1 MGAIGVAETSDYK
14 LDRIRF
20 RHRRCVALPLSPVGS
35 GEDFLRIRVEAAKF
49 FMDDTESES
58 MISQSIFKA
67 YDIRGVI
74 GKTLDADVAR
84 SIGRAFGSEVRAQGG
99 DAVVVARDGRLSGP
113 ELVGALADGLRAAGV
128 DVVDVGMVPT
138 PVGYFAASVPL
149 ALSGGE
155 RRVDSCI
162 VVTGSHNPPDY
173 NGFKMVLRGAAIYG
187 DQIQGLYKRIVDARF
202 ETGNGSYE
210 RYDVADQY
218 VERIV
223 GDIRL
228 ARPLKLVV
236 DAGNGVAGPLA
247 TRLFKALGCE
257 LVELFTDI
265 DGNFPNHHPDPA
277 HPENLQDVI
286 AKLKTTDA
294 EIGFAFDG
302 DGDRLGVVTKDG
314 QIIYPDRQLML
325 FAEEVLSRNPGA
337 QIIYDVKCTR
347 NLAQWVREK
356 GGEPL
361 MWKTGHSLVKA
372 KLRETGAPLAGEMS
386 GHVFFKDRWY
396 GFDDG
401 LYTGARLLEILAR
414 AADPS
419 ALLNGLPNAVS
430 TPELQLKLDE
440 GENVKLI
447 DKLRADAK
455 FDGADEVVTIDGLR
469 VEYPDGFGLA
479 RSSNT
484 TPVVVLR
491 FEASSDAALARI
503 QDDFR
508 RALKAAKPDAN
519 LPF

>member
-1 MGAIGVAETSDYK
+1 
-14 LDRIRF
+14 
-20 RHRRCVALPLSPVGS
+20 
-35 GEDFLRIRVEAAKF
+35 
-49 FMDDTESES
+49 
-58 MISQSIFKA
+58 
-67 YDIRGVI
+67 
-74 GKTLDADVAR
+74 
-84 SIGRAFGSEVRAQGG
+84 
-99 DAVVVARDGRLSGP
+99 
-113 ELVGALADGLRAAGV
+113 
-128 DVVDVGMVPT
+128 VDVGMVPT

-149 ALSGGE
+149 ALKGGE

-187 DQIQGLYKRIVDARF
+187 EQIQALYRRIVDERF
-202 ETGNGSYE
+202 ETGSGTYE
-210 RYDVADQY
+210 QLDVADQY
-218 VERIV
+218 IARIV
-223 GDIRL
+223 GDVKL

-257 LVELFTDI
+257 LVERFTDI
-265 DGNFPNHHPDPA
+265 DGTFPNHHPDPA

-286 AKLKTTDA
+286 QALNDTDA
-294 EIGFAFDG
+294 ELGFAFDG

-337 QIIYDVKCTR
+337 LIIYDVKCTR
-347 NLAQWVREK
+347 NLARWVKSK

-401 LYTGARLLEILAR
+401 LYTGARLLEILTKT
-414 AADPS
+414 ADPS
-419 ALLNGLPNAVS
+419 ALLNGLPDAMS
-430 TPELQLKLDE
+430 TPELQLWLDE
-440 GENVKLI
+440 GENFRLI
-447 DKLRADAK
+447 DKLQKEAK

-484 TPVVVLR
+484 TPVVVMR
-491 FEASSDAALARI
+491 FESETQEGLKRI
-503 QDDFR
+503 QEDFR
-508 RALKAAKPDAN
+508 RVLTAAKPDVK

>member
-1 MGAIGVAETSDYK
+1 
-14 LDRIRF
+14 
-20 RHRRCVALPLSPVGS
+20 
-35 GEDFLRIRVEAAKF
+35 
-49 FMDDTESES
+49 

-74 GKTLDADVAR
+74 GKTLDAETAR

-113 ELVGALADGLRAAGV
+113 ELIQALSDGLRSAGV
-128 DVVDVGMVPT
+128 DVVNVGMVPT

-149 ALSGGE
+149 KLDGGE

-187 DQIQGLYKRIVDARF
+187 EQIQGLYKRITENRF
-202 ETGNGSYE
+202 ESGSGTYQD
-210 RYDVADQY
+210 YDIADAY
-218 VERIV
+218 LERITS
-223 GDIRL
+223 DIKL

-236 DAGNGVAGPLA
+236 DTGNGVAGGLA
-247 TRLFKALGCE
+247 PRLFKALGCE
-257 LVELFTDI
+257 LVELFTEI

-286 AKLKTTDA
+286 RALKETDA

-325 FAEEVLSRNPGA
+325 FAEEVLSRNQGA

-347 NLAQWVREK
+347 NLATWVKEK

-414 AADPS
+414 VQDPS
-419 ALLNGLPNAVS
+419 ALLNSLPNSHS
-430 TPELQLKLDE
+430 TPELQLKLQE
-440 GENVKLI
+440 GENFELI
-447 DKLRADAK
+447 ARLQKSATFPDADQ
-455 FDGADEVVTIDGLR
+455 VVTIDGLR

-484 TPVVVLR
+484 TPVVVMR
-491 FEASSDAALARI
+491 FEADNDAALKRI
-503 QDDFR
+503 QEDFR
-508 RALKAAKPDAN
+508 RVILAEKADAK

>member
-1 MGAIGVAETSDYK
+1 
-14 LDRIRF
+14 
-20 RHRRCVALPLSPVGS
+20 
-35 GEDFLRIRVEAAKF
+35 
-49 FMDDTESES
+49 
-58 MISQSIFKA
+58 MISKSIFKA

-74 GKTLDADVAR
+74 GKTLDADAAR
-84 SIGRAFGSEVRAQGG
+84 SIGRSFGSEVRAQGG

-113 ELVGALADGLRAAGV
+113 ELVQALSDGLRAAGV
-128 DVVDVGMVPT
+128 DVINVGMVPT
-138 PVGYFAASVPL
+138 PVGYFAANVPL
-149 ALSGGE
+149 QLDGGE

-187 DQIQGLYKRIVDARF
+187 EQILALHQRIVDENFSA
-202 ETGNGSYE
+202 GSGTYTE
-210 RYDVADQY
+210 YDIADAY
-218 VERIV
+218 LDRITSDV
-223 GDIRL
+223 KL
-228 ARPLKLVV
+228 ARPIKIVV
-236 DAGNGVAGPLA
+236 DTGNGVAGGLA
-247 TRLFKALGCE
+247 PKLFKKLGCE
-257 LVELFTDI
+257 LVELFTEI

-286 AKLKTTDA
+286 RALKETDA

-325 FAEEVLSRNPGA
+325 FAEEVLSRNKGA

-347 NLAQWVREK
+347 NLGKWIKEK

-401 LYTGARLLEILAR
+401 LYTGARLLEILTR
-414 AADPS
+414 VADPS
-419 ALLNGLPNAVS
+419 KLLNSLPNSNS
-430 TPELQLKLDE
+430 TPELQLKLEE
-440 GENVKLI
+440 GENFELI
-447 DKLRADAK
+447 ARLQQNAK
-455 FDGADEVVTIDGLR
+455 FTGADDVVKIDGLR

-484 TPVVVLR
+484 TPVVVMR
-491 FEASSDAALARI
+491 FEADSDAALKRI
-503 QDDFR
+503 QEDFR
-508 RALKAAKPDAN
+508 RVIMAEKPDAK